1 VAEPGADRPPARQPG
16 ANQLRAR
23 RLLLGGLAGGHLTA
37 VVAVVACWVAGGLL
51 AGVSAALGAFVT
63 LAFFTIGQGVQ
74 VLVAEAPP
82 KQVLLAALASYGV
95 RVSALGLLLMLAL
108 AHPERLGALQPV
120 PVVIG
125 TIAVVVGWLAG
136 EIRVHSRLRIPVFDS
151 NDAR

>member
-1 VAEPGADRPPARQPG
+1 MAEPGPNAV
-16 ANQLRAR
+16 RAR
-23 RLLLGGLAGGHLTA
+23 RLLLGGLAGGHLAA
-37 VVAVVACWVAGGLL
+37 VLAVLGCGIGGGLVAG
-51 AGVSAALGAFVT
+51 ASAAVAAVTT

-108 AHPERLGALQPV
+108 SHPERLGQLQPV

-125 TIAVVVGWLAG
+125 TIAVVIGWLAG

-151 NDAR
+151 NESP

>member
-1 VAEPGADRPPARQPG
+1 MAEPGPHAA
-16 ANQLRAR
+16 RAR
-23 RLLLGGLAGGHLTA
+23 RLLLGGLAGGHLAA
-37 VVAVVACWVAGGLL
+37 VLVVLGCGIVGGLVAG
-51 AGVSAALGAFVT
+51 ASAAAVTT

-108 AHPERLGALQPV
+108 SHPERLGSLQPV
-120 PVVIG
+120 PVVLG
-125 TIAVVVGWLAG
+125 TIAVVIGWLAG

-151 NDAR
+151 NESP